1 MEPQR
6 DLHLWSA
13 DDEDLLAV
21 VKILRKDERRLVN
34 RDREIDLEDVGLEIE
49 RRECKIRV
57 RFRDIR
63 RRDRRRREQVRTN
76 LSSSIL
82 RGDGISD
89 SVRVLLLSILRQRGE
104 VGERSKV
111 VVLDPK
117 DMSNCPA
124 EELELDPSRL
134 RTKKR
139 TEKHKNDQFLEV
151 ASFSSLF
158 C

>member
-1 MEPQR
+1 
-6 DLHLWSA
+6 
-13 DDEDLLAV
+13 
-21 VKILRKDERRLVN
+21 
-34 RDREIDLEDVGLEIE
+34 
-49 RRECKIRV
+49 
-57 RFRDIR
+57 
-63 RRDRRRREQVRTN
+63 VRTN

-134 RTKKR
+134 RTKNEQKNTR
-139 TEKHKNDQFLEV
+139 TI
-151 ASFSSLF
+151 SFSKSRLSPRSSAELF
-158 C
+158 CSDHNRQTKNKALLTKRSIINVST

>member
-63 RRDRRRREQVRTN
+63 RRDRRRRE
-76 LSSSIL
+76 
-82 RGDGISD
+82 
-89 SVRVLLLSILRQRGE
+89 
-104 VGERSKV
+104 
-111 VVLDPK
+111 
-117 DMSNCPA
+117 
-124 EELELDPSRL
+124 
-134 RTKKR
+134 
-139 TEKHKNDQFLEV
+139 
-151 ASFSSLF
+151 
-158 C
+158 